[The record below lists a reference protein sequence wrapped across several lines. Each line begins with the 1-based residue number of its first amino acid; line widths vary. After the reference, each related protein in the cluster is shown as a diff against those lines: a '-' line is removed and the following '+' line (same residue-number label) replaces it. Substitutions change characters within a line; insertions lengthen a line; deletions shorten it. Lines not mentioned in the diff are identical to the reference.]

1 MARTTEP
8 NQHPTRQAVAAG
20 TSIGAAILLLITGI
34 ASILQGISAIA
45 KDEIYVAGPEYTYQ
59 FNTTGWGWIHLV
71 LGILLVIAALGLM
84 TGAAWA
90 RVIAVVLAALSIL
103 GNFLWLPYYP
113 GWSILVIALDVV
125 VIWAVTTWQPNR
137 P

>member
-8 NQHPTRQAVAAG
+8 DQSPTRQAVAAG
-20 TSIGAAILLLITGI
+20 TSIGAAVLLMITGV

-71 LGILLVIAALGLM
+71 LGILLVISALGLM

-90 RVIAVVLAALSIL
+90 RVIAVILAGLSIL

-125 VIWAVTTWQPNR
+125 VIWAVTTWHPDR
-137 P
+137 A